1 MGRNSLS
8 ATQLAHKIIASLK
21 PVSDMLSPKYQR
33 IMNRYFEYI
42 LQHRVVI
49 HNATD
54 HLPILAAL
62 MVIQLERD
70 GRNAHEFNELYT
82 QIEEL
87 RREIGKLAPPE

>member
-8 ATQLAHKIIASLK
+8 ATQLAHKLIASLK
-21 PVSDMLSPKYQR
+21 PLSDMLPPKYRR
-33 IMNRYFEYI
+33 IMDKYAEY
-42 LQHRVVI
+42 LLKHRVVI

-62 MVIQLERD
+62 IVIQLERD
-70 GRNAHEFNELYT
+70 ERLAHEFNELYK

-87 RREIGKLAPPE
+87 RREIDTPGE

>member
-8 ATQLAHKIIASLK
+8 ATQLAHKLIASLQ
-21 PVSDMLSPKYQR
+21 PLSDMLPPGYRR
-33 IMNRYFEYI
+33 IMDKYAGY
-42 LQHRVVI
+42 LLKHRVVI

-62 MVIQLERD
+62 IVIQLERD
-70 GRNAHEFNELYT
+70 ERLAHEFNELYR

-87 RREIGKLAPPE
+87 RREMHTPDE